1 LNDSETSGYDSET
14 LRTTLTGDIESK
26 EVAMSGNGKQAAG
39 SKRPQPP
46 ASGQAPRASLS
57 QQDIDASADE
67 LVAFQQRF
75 ADLWQRRE
83 QRDWSAFYLCGQL
96 TNLER
101 KTVEPMVLAL
111 KGPDEN
117 AMRGL
122 QQFIGQ
128 SAWLVRP
135 KRERLQQL
143 AGGWLGEPDAVL
155 IFDGSG
161 FPKRGPAS
169 AGVAP
174 QYCGALGKIANCQEG
189 VFAVYASSHGY
200 AFVDGRLYVPDRWFG
215 DDYAARRQACG
226 LPADLC
232 FQTEPEIALVMLAE
246 ILAAE
251 HLPFRWVTAD
261 EHFGEIPAFLDGI
274 AATEKWY
281 QVEVPKDTRV
291 WLQTP
296 PVQPP
301 GPGLMG
307 RPRLHPRVAPS
318 APRPV
323 ELQALAAQW
332 PRAAWQR
339 WTIKEGS
346 RGPLEADFA
355 FVRVTA
361 VRDSLPGP
369 RLWAT
374 FRRLADPTE
383 LKYYLSNAPAHC
395 RHAEL
400 VRVTG
405 LRWPIET
412 ALEEGKG
419 EVGQDHY
426 ETRSWLGWHHHMQQS
441 FQAHLFLMRLRL
453 AFKKKSGAHHRP
465 SAPVDRPRHRA
476 AQRPFA
482 RPWRSDPLSPAAQS
496 RRLPLA
502 SQAYP
507 CPSSG

>member
-1 LNDSETSGYDSET
+1 
-14 LRTTLTGDIESK
+14 
-26 EVAMSGNGKQAAG
+26 MSRNRNRATRR
-39 SKRPQPP
+39 KRMQPP
-46 ASGQAPRASLS
+46 ASGQVPSAPLS
-57 QQDIDASADE
+57 QQDIDVSADA
-67 LVAFQQRF
+67 LVAFQQLF
-75 ADLWQRRE
+75 ADLWERRE
-83 QRDWSAFYLCGQL
+83 QRDWSGFYLCGQL
-96 TNLER
+96 ANLER
-101 KTVEPMVLAL
+101 KTIEPMVLGL

-128 SAWLVRP
+128 SPWAVGP
-135 KRERLQQL
+135 HRECQQQL
-143 AGGWLGEPDAVL
+143 VGRWLGAPDGVL

-169 AGVAP
+169 AGVAH
-174 QYCGALGKIANCQEG
+174 QYCGALGKLANCQEG
-189 VFAVYASSHGY
+189 VFAVYVSEHGY
-200 AFVDGRLYVPDRWFG
+200 AFVDGRLYVPERWFG
-215 DDYAARRQACG
+215 DDYRARRQACG
-226 LPADLC
+226 LPADLR
-232 FQTEPEIALVMLAE
+232 FQTEPQIALTMLAE
-246 ILAAE
+246 ILAADD
-251 HLPFRWVTAD
+251 LPFRWVTAD

-274 AATEKWY
+274 ATAGKWY
-281 QVEVPKDTRV
+281 QVEVPVNTRV
-291 WLQTP
+291 WLRTP

-307 RPRLHPRVAPS
+307 RPRLHPRVVPG
-318 APRPV
+318 APRPL
-323 ELQALAAQW
+323 ELRALAAQL
-332 PRAAWQR
+332 PRSAWQR

-361 VRDSLPGP
+361 VRNSLPGP

-374 FRRLADPTE
+374 LRRRLADPTE
-383 LKYYLSNAPAHC
+383 VKCYLSNASAQCPHV
-395 RHAEL
+395 EL

-453 AFKKKSGAHHRP
+453 TFKKKPRAHHGS
-465 SAPVDRPRHRA
+465 SAPVDRPRHRPT
-476 AQRPFA
+476 QRPFA
-482 RPWRSDPLSPAAQS
+482 RLGRIDHLPPTSQS
-496 RRLPLA
+496 RGLPLA
-502 SQAYP
+502 SQANNR
-507 CPSSG
+507 PSPTQAPKSLILRSLEVMDRNLGVA

>member
-1 LNDSETSGYDSET
+1 
-14 LRTTLTGDIESK
+14 
-26 EVAMSGNGKQAAG
+26 M
-39 SKRPQPP
+39 QPP
-46 ASGQAPRASLS
+46 ASGQVPSAALS
-57 QQDIDASADE
+57 QQDIDLSADE
-67 LVAFQQRF
+67 LVAFQQLF

-83 QRDWSAFYLCGQL
+83 QRDWSGFYLCGQL
-96 TNLER
+96 ANLER
-101 KTVEPMVLAL
+101 KTIEPMVLAL

-128 SAWLVRP
+128 SPWAIGP
-135 KRERLQQL
+135 HRERLQQL
-143 AGGWLGEPDAVL
+143 VGQWLGTSDGVL

-174 QYCGALGKIANCQEG
+174 QYCGALGKIANCQQG
-189 VFAVYASSHGY
+189 VFAVYTNSHGY
-200 AFVDGRLYVPDRWFG
+200 AFVDGRLFVPERWFG
-215 DDYAARRQACG
+215 DDYRARRKACG
-226 LPADLC
+226 LPADLH
-232 FQTEPEIALVMLAE
+232 FHSEADIALTMLADV
-246 ILAAE
+246 LE
-251 HLPFRWVTAD
+251 HGVLPFRWVTAD

-274 AATEKWY
+274 AAAGKWY
-281 QVEVPKDTRV
+281 QVEVPVNTRG
-291 WLQTP
+291 WLSTP

-307 RPRLHPRVAPS
+307 RPRLHPRVSPT
-318 APRPV
+318 APRPL
-323 ELQALAAQW
+323 ELRALATQL
-332 PRAAWQR
+332 PRSVWHR

-346 RGPLEADFA
+346 RGPLQADFA

-361 VRDSLPGP
+361 VRNSLPGP

-374 FRRLADPTE
+374 FRRSLADPTE
-383 LKYYLSNAPAHC
+383 IKCYLSNAPAQC
-395 RHAEL
+395 PRAEL

-426 ETRSWLGWHHHMQQS
+426 ETRSWLGWHHHMLQS

-453 AFKKKSGAHHRP
+453 AFKKKPGSHDGP
-465 SAPVDRPRHRA
+465 SAPTDCRRHLST
-476 AQRPFA
+476 QRPFD
-482 RPWRSDPLSPAAQS
+482 RPGRLDPLSPMSQS
-496 RRLPLA
+496 RCLLLA
-502 SQAYP
+502 PQAHARPSQAQAP
-507 CPSSG
+507 KSLIFRSLGVV

>member
-1 LNDSETSGYDSET
+1 
-14 LRTTLTGDIESK
+14 
-26 EVAMSGNGKQAAG
+26 MSGNRIPATRR
-39 SKRPQPP
+39 KRTQPP
-46 ASGQAPRASLS
+46 ASGQVPSAPLS
-57 QQDIDASADE
+57 QQDIDVSADE
-67 LVAFQQRF
+67 LVAFERLF
-75 ADLWQRRE
+75 ADVWRRRE
-83 QRDWSAFYLCGQL
+83 QRDWSGFYLCGQL
-96 TNLER
+96 ANLER
-101 KTVEPMVLAL
+101 KTIEPMVLAL

-128 SAWLVRP
+128 SPWAIGP
-135 KRERLQQL
+135 HRERLQQL
-143 AGGWLGEPDAVL
+143 VGRWLGTPEGVL

-189 VFAVYASSHGY
+189 VFAVYASTRDY
-200 AFVDGRLYVPDRWFG
+200 AFVDGRLFVPQRWFG
-215 DDYAARRQACG
+215 DDYRTRRTACG
-226 LPADLC
+226 LPVDLH
-232 FQTEPEIALVMLAE
+232 FHSEPEIALRMLAD
-246 ILAAE
+246 ILEHAA
-251 HLPFRWVTAD
+251 LPFRWVTAD

-274 AATEKWY
+274 AATGKWY
-281 QVEVPKDTRV
+281 QVEVPVNTRV
-291 WLQTP
+291 WLRTP

-307 RPRLHPRVAPS
+307 RPRIHPRVAPS

-323 ELQALAAQW
+323 ELRGLAAQL
-332 PRAAWQR
+332 PRSAWQR

-355 FVRVTA
+355 IVRVTA
-361 VRDSLPGP
+361 VRNSLPGP

-374 FRRLADPTE
+374 FRRSLADPTAI
-383 LKYYLSNAPAHC
+383 KCYLSNAPAQC
-395 RHAEL
+395 AWAEL

-419 EVGQDHY
+419 EVGQDQY

-453 AFKKKSGAHHRP
+453 AFKKKPGAHDGA
-465 SAPVDRPRHRA
+465 SAPVDRSRHRP
-476 AQRPFA
+476 AQRQFA
-482 RPWRSDPLSPAAQS
+482 RPRCRDPLPPASQS
-496 RRLPLA
+496 RCLPLA
-502 SQAYP
+502 
-507 CPSSG
+507 PSAHTPPAPTKAPKNLISRNLGVIGRSLGVA

>member
-1 LNDSETSGYDSET
+1 M
-14 LRTTLTGDIESK
+14 R
-26 EVAMSGNGKQAAG
+26 
-39 SKRPQPP
+39 SKRKGETRRRTSQPP
-46 ASGQAPRASLS
+46 ASGRTPGQPLT
-57 QQDIDASADE
+57 QQDVDTSADE
-67 LVAFQQRF
+67 LAAFLRSW
-75 ADLWQRRE
+75 ADVWPRRE

-96 TNLER
+96 ANLER
-101 KTVEPMVLAL
+101 KTIEPMVLAL

-128 SAWLVRP
+128 SDWTVHP

-143 AGGWLGEPDAVL
+143 VGRWLGEPEAVL

-161 FPKRGPAS
+161 FPKQGTHS

-189 VFAVYASSHGY
+189 VFAVFASTRGH
-200 AFVDGRLYVPDRWFG
+200 AFVDGRLYIPERWFG
-215 DDYAARRQACG
+215 DNYRVRRQTCG

-232 FQTEPEIALVMLAE
+232 FQTEPEIALAMLAD
-246 ILAAE
+246 IIAAG
-251 HLPFRWVTAD
+251 HLPFRWITAD

-274 AATEKWY
+274 AATGKWY
-281 QVEVPKDTRV
+281 QVEVPVTTRV
-291 WLQTP
+291 WLRTP

-307 RPRLHPRVAPS
+307 RPRLHPRVAPR
-318 APRPV
+318 APRPL
-323 ELQALAAQW
+323 ELQALATQL

-339 WTIKEGS
+339 CTIKEGS

-361 VRDSLPGP
+361 VRDNLPGP

-374 FRRLADPTE
+374 FRRPLANPVE
-383 LKYYLSNAPAHC
+383 VKCYLSNAPAQCPHT
-395 RHAEL
+395 EL

-405 LRWPIET
+405 QRWPIET
-412 ALEEGKG
+412 AFEEGKG
-419 EVGQDHY
+419 EIGQDHY
-426 ETRSWLGWHHHMQQS
+426 ETRSWLGWHHHMLQS

-453 AFKKKSGAHHRP
+453 AFKKKP
-465 SAPVDRPRHRA
+465 SAHNGSSASVDCPRHRTT
-476 AQRPFA
+476 QRPFA
-482 RPWRSDPLSPAAQS
+482 RSGCRDPLSPAPQS
-496 RRLPLA
+496 RSLPLA
-502 SQAYP
+502 PSADTRAAPAQAP
-507 CPSSG
+507 KTLISRNLGVIDRSLGVM